1 MITGTGSTGGGGPY
15 PCPGIGVWLP
25 SRCAWTSL
33 LDELT
38 FDPLPPLR
46 SGPVPPA
53 RSSPRSP
60 AMPEAGPLGA
70 LGSVNPWS

>member
-1 MITGTGSTGGGGPY
+1 VFTGSTGSSGPY
-15 PCPGIGVWLP
+15 PCPGIAVWFP
-25 SRCAWTSL
+25 SRFAGTTP

-38 FDPLPPLR
+38 FGPLPSLR
-46 SGPVPPA
+46 CGPVPPA

-70 LGSVNPWS
+70 LGSVNP